1 MANATGSLAQ
11 ARSTLQYG
19 GVPGVNVL
27 PETFFVPVASG
38 QTVYQGSL
46 IVLNPS
52 GLAQPAGSATGII
65 VGRMEPGLG
74 GVSSVTSTANSVTYA
89 TGANGI
95 TVREGC
101 FLWNIA
107 AGQTVGP
114 QSFGALVYAYNDNT
128 ITPTAG
134 VLSIA
139 GVCVGLDSATQSQA
153 MVLTTCFTSL
163 L

>member
-1 MANATGSLAQ
+1 MALATGSLATP
-11 ARSTLQYG
+11 RSTLQYG

-52 GLAQPAGSATGII
+52 GLAEPAGSVTGTV
-65 VGRMEPGLG
+65 VGRMEPGNG
-74 GVSSVTSTANSVTYA
+74 GVSVVTSTSSSITYA

-101 FLWNIA
+101 FLWDIA
-107 AGQTVGP
+107 AGQVVNASTV
-114 QSFGALVYAYNDNT
+114 GALVYAYNDHT
-128 ITPTAG
+128 ITLTATSN
-134 VLSIA
+134 SIA
-139 GVCVGLDSATQSQA
+139 GVCCGLDSATQSQA
-153 MVLTTCFTSL
+153 MVLTTVFTSL